1 LKKLFWV
8 LLGTLASVPTHST
21 DLRITALTSTG
32 AVIVTNTFSNGVVT
46 VERASVPAGPWLPA
60 KSVFSLGSVARL
72 SLSFAGDTA
81 FFRALGVDLSGSA
94 DTWTFALSDI
104 IDLQSFAT
112 RLSSPSADDA
122 VSQYLSG
129 ELTPSTVDL
138 LFAYAGGPDL
148 ELQQALVDDL
158 NRIIQGGS
166 IYDAQVFSGVHLSP
180 STQNLLMQSPQGAA
194 VVRLNRLLL
203 EDAYPEELWQT
214 RNVGFTNLVDSYGL
228 LSTIAGSGNILC
240 PSCNSWQPSFEGGA
254 ATNAALSSPH
264 IAMADRT
271 GNVYVADKRAH
282 AIRKVTPDGNLFTVA
297 GTSFPGYGDTNPAP
311 ATTVALNNPNG
322 LWVREYGAFYILYRD
337 NCLIRKVD
345 TNGTMT
351 ALVDNG
357 GPIPGGR
364 GLWVSS
370 DESRVVFSAFSQL
383 KSWDATNG
391 LTVLADGFGQLG
403 NLAVDPNGYL
413 VVTDSDANQVYRL
426 ASDGTRTVIAGNGT
440 STGGGDGQLAVDT
453 ALWQVRG
460 IWFLPTGAYFLTT
473 DGGSQVWYVDG
484 DAHIHLF
491 MNGDP
496 SGAYSG
502 DGSWFY
508 DEPATPKVSFV
519 KQITMDYDGDLLIT
533 ESSAGYVR
541 KIQFLRPQP

>member
-1 LKKLFWV
+1 
-8 LLGTLASVPTHST
+8 
-21 DLRITALTSTG
+21 
-32 AVIVTNTFSNGVVT
+32 TNTFSNGVVT

-194 VVRLNRLLL
+194 VVLLNRLLL
-203 EDAYPEELWQT
+203 EDAYPHELWQT

-254 ATNAALSSPH
+254 AT
-264 IAMADRT
+264 
-271 GNVYVADKRAH
+271 
-282 AIRKVTPDGNLFTVA
+282 
-297 GTSFPGYGDTNPAP
+297 
-311 ATTVALNNPNG
+311 
-322 LWVREYGAFYILYRD
+322 
-337 NCLIRKVD
+337 
-345 TNGTMT
+345 
-351 ALVDNG
+351 
-357 GPIPGGR
+357 
-364 GLWVSS
+364 
-370 DESRVVFSAFSQL
+370 
-383 KSWDATNG
+383 
-391 LTVLADGFGQLG
+391 
-403 NLAVDPNGYL
+403 
-413 VVTDSDANQVYRL
+413 
-426 ASDGTRTVIAGNGT
+426 
-440 STGGGDGQLAVDT
+440 
-453 ALWQVRG
+453 
-460 IWFLPTGAYFLTT
+460 
-473 DGGSQVWYVDG
+473 
-484 DAHIHLF
+484 
-491 MNGDP
+491 
-496 SGAYSG
+496 
-502 DGSWFY
+502 
-508 DEPATPKVSFV
+508 
-519 KQITMDYDGDLLIT
+519 
-533 ESSAGYVR
+533 
-541 KIQFLRPQP
+541 